1 MRKHFLILM
10 LLTLLPFTAWAAD
23 FAAEAKV
30 TVDDIYFGLNVAKD
44 GAVKYVTVKINTN
57 TLNEDATGGF
67 TLDKTGGKV
76 NYYTTEACTTKA
88 ELVGLTPVPGTY
100 YVKVLPYDSS
110 NSNWKAGKVIVKS
123 MPIKVAVDDA
133 DKVFNKKG
141 TEDNAEVL
149 GAITSITL
157 STKTGWDTPMT
168 EGATFNALKAQ
179 MTVSREAGMDV
190 NDYKYDVDFAAE
202 NDNYTIGE
210 VTGTFSINPAP
221 FPNTP
226 GITPGTTSFNAVVSD
241 YEKVYNGAN
250 QHATLTITDNKLGYT
265 LTANDFDVFYN
276 EEAEAKNVGNYTIS
290 FKTKGNYTEQIITLN
305 AEGDKKLKIAQQPL
319 KIYVNE
325 VSKVYDGTTDIPA
338 TTFGYSGLVGDDLG
352 KAAPFGDIYGVAYVT
367 ESADNKYVNQSGY
380 QLMPVKIAEA
390 ALETNFKNYDIE
402 LRKTGL
408 LMVTPRPL
416 KITAKDA
423 SKTYGDSDPAFT
435 FTVQALDAVK
445 KEGVI
450 AADLEN
456 INAAYKVVRT
466 SNVETVGAQTGVL
479 MPTKKAD
486 SEIPADSRAAV
497 LKTVAQYTITP
508 AVGNFTITGATLT
521 VYPKA
526 QFITYGDEYNLAK
539 VEIIAVNNG
548 GKKVTLTSNNAVKFK
563 EENQHPTDAGIYTLV
578 VDGDVTADGY
588 SVIEKLESQFTIS
601 PKALTV
607 TPKEQTLHVGNKKD
621 ALALYNEGDSKVELV
636 GLINGDKIKYELDF
650 NTTSN
655 YNEYPDKI
663 PTQGWADHFT
673 EEQVNEYN
681 ATLEGAISTET
692 VLTAEQAATLNAIDG
707 VATTYVAG
715 RTACAA
721 DVARY
726 NAQFTIVGSDVLT
739 AGEVTAYEEAKEE
752 GDPVIE
758 AGKALTPEQATA
770 YNATL
775 AGVLITTETELTGEV
790 LTTMNA
796 LVGVSKQ
803 YSENETPTV
812 EDVALY
818 NAAKGAKFYGLAL
831 TEVQAALYNANLE
844 GAISTETELTEA
856 QAETL
861 NGLDGRERK
870 DYEAGEHPSDADA
883 AAYNATLEGAKD
895 AENENKNTLTAD
907 EAETY
912 NGTLA
917 DLITTETE
925 LVAAQV
931 EFINALEGVSKEY
944 EVGQTAVEAD
954 VELYNA
960 AKGELKADV
969 ALTAEQAVAYNATL
983 ENAISTETELEAG
996 EVLTNLNAL
1005 PNVGNYAE
1013 GEYPTANDAILY
1025 NAENEAALVAGG
1037 YATKDQAAAYNA
1049 NAAIIALLIDE
1060 TTVLGEDQVG
1070 ILNAIDGIAPDY
1082 IEGQKAVEADVNAY
1096 NLTLD
1101 GAKSVGD
1108 EVAPVKQGIDEN
1120 GVLLVADIYNKG
1132 IKIISDFDPE
1142 NAEDM
1147 ANYDNNNYV
1156 IDWTGTAKLI
1166 VVAAKTLVLDDT
1178 DPDLDAKIAAAH
1190 GTEGVT
1196 FTFSSRTLKAGQWN
1210 TLVLPFETTVPELS
1224 QKLGYAVVDVLDKNN
1239 TNEASISL
1247 VLAFGT
1253 LPANKP
1259 FLVQPAADVNLNEV
1273 KFSGKIA
1280 QYSDNP
1286 VAEDAAN
1293 HSFIGVYTM
1302 GKKVTSADKTEYY
1315 YNVTRKQF
1323 VNGGSTGTAI
1333 NPMRAYL
1340 KDNSTVGVREFSIQE
1355 PNGQTT
1361 VITNVNTE
1369 AEFNTNEVYD
1379 IRGMKMQGVP
1389 TEKGVYI
1396 VNGKKVV
1403 IK

>member
-23 FAAEAKV
+23 FATEAKV
-30 TVDDIYFGLNVAKD
+30 TVDDIYFGLNVAKVD
-44 GAVKYVTVKINTN
+44 EVKYVTVKINTN

-88 ELVGLTPVPGTY
+88 ELIGLTPVPGTY

-110 NSNWKAGKVIVKS
+110 NSNWAAGKVIVKS
-123 MPIKVAVDDA
+123 MPIKVAVADA
-133 DKVFNKKG
+133 EKVFNKKG

-202 NDNYTIGE
+202 NDNYTIGS

-221 FPNTP
+221 FPTTP

-265 LTANDFDVFYN
+265 LTAKDFDVFYN
-276 EEAEAKNVGNYTIS
+276 GEAAAKNVGNYTIS
-290 FKTKGNYTEQIITLN
+290 FKTKGNYTEQTIILN
-305 AEGDKKLKIAQQPL
+305 AEGDKELTIAKQPL

-338 TTFGYSGLVGDDLG
+338 TTFGYSGLVGSDLG

-390 ALETNFKNYDIE
+390 APETNFNNYEIE

-416 KITAKDA
+416 KITADNK
-423 SKTYGDSDPAFT
+423 SKTFGASDPAFT

-450 AADLEN
+450 AADLTN

-466 SNVETVGAQTGVL
+466 SDVETVGAQTGVL

-486 SEIPADSRAAV
+486 SEIPAGSRAAV

-508 AVGNFTITGATLT
+508 VVGNFTITGATLT

-526 QFITYGDEYNLAK
+526 QFITYGDEYDLAN

-548 GKKVTLTSNNAVKFK
+548 GKKVTLTSTNAVKFK

-739 AGEVTAYEEAKEE
+739 ADEVEAYNEAKDL
-752 GDPVIE
+752 GDPEIV
-758 AGKALTPEQATA
+758 AGQALTAEKAEA

-775 AGVLITTETELTGEV
+775 EGLITTETELNPEQVATI
-790 LTTMNA
+790 NA
-796 LVGVSKQ
+796 LVGVSKE
-803 YSENETPTV
+803 YAEGESATDA
-812 EDVALY
+812 DVALY

-831 TEVQAALYNANLE
+831 TEVQANLYNATLE
-844 GAISTETELTEA
+844 GAISPEAVLTDE

-870 DYEAGEHPSDADA
+870 DYEAGDNPSAADA
-883 AAYNATLEGAKD
+883 AAYNATLDGAKEVD
-895 AENENKNTLTAD
+895 GTLTAD

-912 NGTLA
+912 NGGLG
-917 DLITTETE
+917 LITTETLLSAE
-925 LVAAQV
+925 QV
-931 EFINALEGVSKEY
+931 TFINALEGVSQQY
-944 EVGQTAVEAD
+944 TVDEVPAEAD

-960 AKGELKADV
+960 AKGELKAGV

-983 ENAISTETELEAG
+983 ENAISTETELEG
-996 EVLTNLNAL
+996 QVLTALNDL
-1005 PNVGNYAE
+1005 PNVGNYVE

-1025 NAENEAALVAGG
+1025 NATVGGALAADG

-1049 NAAIIALLIDE
+1049 NAAITALLIDE
-1060 TTVLGEDQVG
+1060 TTVLNEDQVG
-1070 ILNAIDGIAPDY
+1070 ILNVIDGIAPDY

-1108 EVAPVKQGIDEN
+1108 EVDPVEQGIDEN

-1224 QKLGYAVVDVLDKNN
+1224 QKLGYAVVDVLDENN

-1259 FLVQPAADVNLNEV
+1259 FLVQPAADKNLNEV
-1273 KFSGKIA
+1273 QFSGKIA

-1323 VNGGSTGTAI
+1323 VNGGSAGTAI

-1396 VNGKKVV
+1396 INGKKVV